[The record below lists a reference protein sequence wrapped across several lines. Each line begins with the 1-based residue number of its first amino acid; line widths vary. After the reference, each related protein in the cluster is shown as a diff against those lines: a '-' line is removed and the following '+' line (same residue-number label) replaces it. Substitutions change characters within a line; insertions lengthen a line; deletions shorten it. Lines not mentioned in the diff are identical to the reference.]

1 MPVTDVQHDLDAL
14 TLTITADF
22 AAPVE
27 RVWEV
32 YADPRQLER
41 VWGPP
46 GYPATFVDHDLVPGG
61 RMNYYMT
68 SPEGEKYYAY
78 WDIAAVDQPTS
89 FTFKDGFAVDDSFTA
104 NPEMPES
111 SQVFAFADVDG
122 AHPGHLP
129 RDLRRRRVPPEG
141 ARHGRRRGVD
151 PGDQPDRRPARCLTR
166 AADPTSPDQSPTAE
180 RPPSCDPSS
189 SPSSSASTASSSP
202 PAAATTRTPAGPSR
216 TSSSTRR
223 PTRSRAGR
231 WARPPRSCSAGSPT
245 TSSTPC
251 GRPWRS
257 SRPTTRCPSTSSP
270 RPSPA
275 TPRHGARAR

>member
-78 WDIAAVDQPTS
+78 WDVTSVDQPKG
-89 FTFKDGFAVDDSFTA
+89 FTFKDGFALDETFARNT
-104 NPEMPES
+104 ELPES
-111 SQVFAFADVDG
+111 SQVYDFTEVDG
-122 AHPGHLP
+122 S
-129 RDLRRRRVPPEG
+129 
-141 ARHGRRRGVD
+141 
-151 PGDQPDRRPARCLTR
+151 TR
-166 AADPTSPDQSPTAE
+166 ATFVATYASAE
-180 RPPSCDPSS
+180 ALQQVLDMGVVEGSTLAINQIDELL
-189 SPSSSASTASSSP
+189 AS
-202 PAAATTRTPAGPSR
+202 
-216 TSSSTRR
+216 
-223 PTRSRAGR
+223 
-231 WARPPRSCSAGSPT
+231 
-245 TSSTPC
+245 
-251 GRPWRS
+251 
-257 SRPTTRCPSTSSP
+257 
-270 RPSPA
+270 
-275 TPRHGARAR
+275 

>member
-78 WDIAAVDQPTS
+78 WDVAAVQQPS
-89 FTFKDGFAVDDSFTA
+89 RFDFTDGFAVDDTFA
-104 NPEMPES
+104 RNPELPEAANTYTFES
-111 SQVFAFADVDG
+111 TDG
-122 AHPGHLP
+122 G
-129 RDLRRRRVPPEG
+129 
-141 ARHGRRRGVD
+141 
-151 PGDQPDRRPARCLTR
+151 TR
-166 AADPTSPDQSPTAE
+166 ATFVGSYVSAE
-180 RPPSCDPSS
+180 ALQKVLDMGMVEG
-189 SPSSSASTASSSP
+189 STLAINQIDDLL
-202 PAAATTRTPAGPSR
+202 A
-216 TSSSTRR
+216 
-223 PTRSRAGR
+223 
-231 WARPPRSCSAGSPT
+231 
-245 TSSTPC
+245 
-251 GRPWRS
+251 
-257 SRPTTRCPSTSSP
+257 
-270 RPSPA
+270 
-275 TPRHGARAR
+275 ARAA